1 MCTVTWCRPAA
12 GYEVFFNRDELLS
25 RPPAEPP
32 AVRESNG
39 VRYLAPLD
47 PQGGGTWLAVNERG
61 LTLGLLNHYESGQPA
76 GSAPAASR
84 GRLVTSLADCAT
96 QEEVTGRLHLR
107 HLLEFAP
114 FFLLVFAP
122 DRPVHWHRW
131 DGFRRMA
138 SVLRDEDM
146 PVTTS
151 SFDAENVIA
160 ARRACLHR
168 IVPDGTAAT
177 AAQLAAFHRST
188 DPRGG
193 AYSVR
198 MTRPDAQTV
207 SISQVSVAP
216 GAVTLRY
223 APRAPGAEAFAGG
236 IALRLDRT

>member
-12 GYEVFFNRDELLS
+12 GYEVFFNRDEQRA

-32 AVRESNG
+32 AVRESHG
-39 VRYLAPLD
+39 IHYLAPLD

-61 LTLGLLNHYESGQPA
+61 LTLGLLNHYESGQPT

-96 QEEVTGRLHLR
+96 QEEVTDRLHLR

-177 AAQLAAFHRST
+177 AAQLAAFHRSS

-193 AYSVR
+193 PYSVL

-207 SISQVSVAP
+207 SSSRVTVAP
-216 GAVTLRY
+216 DEVCFHY
-223 APRAPGAEAFAGG
+223 AARAPGAPTLAEEGAVRL
-236 IALRLDRT
+236 LRA